1 MVRRPGQ
8 ETGPWS
14 MTFLPIVEREL
25 RVAARLPATFRNRTL
40 TAGLVAAVAVV
51 MLLVGSMAGSPASIG
66 TACFQTL
73 AFLTLCFC
81 LSEGLRKTA
90 DCLSEEKREG
100 TLGLLFLTDLRGHDV
115 VLGKLAAT
123 SLNSFYGLV
132 AILPVVALPLLL
144 GGVTAGEYW
153 RTTLALLNILFFSLC
168 AGLAVSSSSTR
179 QQQASSVTLL
189 VLLLVCAVPLLTFTP
204 VFYPLSPLYGFHTA
218 FAAYYAG
225 GQTGYWKSFGAT
237 QLWSWLLLLWASLA
251 APRSWQETEARPH
264 WSMSRRR
271 RWWGWWPGRNQPRA
285 QMLERNP
292 VLWLTTRNPW
302 PTAALNLLLL
312 IAVMGTAAFALSGD
326 RYLTSSYVLG
336 ALILNFLVKVL
347 VAEQSARFFAEARRE
362 NALELLLG
370 TPLTQEQI
378 INGQILALERFF
390 LLPVSII
397 LLVEFCGGLLGTF
410 FGSYHGSKWNG
421 ADEAV
426 YFVIGSMLYLGMFCA
441 DIAAVIWA
449 GMWFGLSSKKP
460 ARAGSRTVLI
470 VLVAP
475 LAGLLLWCPGYLY
488 FIGSPIFWI
497 AWGRSTLYSKLRE
510 MTGFRYALNPVDPY
524 RAPAPA
530 PPVATPPVINP
541 TTPT

>member
-1 MVRRPGQ
+1 
-8 ETGPWS
+8 
-14 MTFLPIVEREL
+14 MTFLPIVGREL

-51 MLLVGSMAGSPASIG
+51 MLLVGSLAGSPASIG
-66 TACFQTL
+66 AACFQTL

-100 TLGLLFLTDLRGHDV
+100 TLGLLFLTDLRGYDV

-123 SLNSFYGLV
+123 SLTSFYGLM

-144 GGVTAGEYW
+144 GGVTAVEYW
-153 RTTLALLNILFFSLC
+153 RTALALLNILFFSLC
-168 AGLAVSSSSTR
+168 AGLAVSSCTTR
-179 QQQASSVTLL
+179 QQQATGATLI
-189 VLLLVCAVPLLTFTP
+189 VLLLVCAAPLLTFTP
-204 VFYPLSPLYGFHTA
+204 VLYPASPLYGFHTA

-225 GQTGYWKSFGAT
+225 ESAGYWRSFGAT
-237 QLWSWLLLLWASLA
+237 QLWSWLLLAWASLA
-251 APRSWQETEARPH
+251 APRSWQETGAHGH
-264 WSMSRRR
+264 WSMPGRR
-271 RWWGWWPGRNQPRA
+271 RWWRWWPGRNQPRA

-292 VLWLTTRNPW
+292 VLWLAARNQW
-302 PTAALNLLLL
+302 PAAALNLLLL
-312 IAVMGTAAFALSGD
+312 ITVMGTAAFAIFGD
-326 RYLTSSYVLG
+326 PDLMAGYIFCALG
-336 ALILNFLVKVL
+336 LNFLVKVL

-378 INGQILALERFF
+378 INGQILALQRFF
-390 LLPVSII
+390 LLPVAII

-410 FGSYHGSKWNG
+410 FQSYHNSKWDG
-421 ADEAV
+421 ANQIVFFA
-426 YFVIGSMLYLGMFCA
+426 IGSMIYLGMFCA

-524 RAPAPA
+524 RKPAPG
-530 PPVATPPVINP
+530 PPVATPPIINP
-541 TTPT
+541 TPPG